1 MSTFSAQRVTASLET
16 IYNDALAFYEGGNLP
31 GALELLAA
39 VDEAGI
45 RSDPRIA
52 ALLANTHLKLGN
64 LAGAAER
71 FELLADLL
79 PPKRGFFLKF
89 AATLYQ
95 RCSENGRLAVIG
107 PEVILAGQAEQ
118 PLLLAIL
125 EAMLHRNHIKEI
137 EPLLVQFDRSDPK
150 HFYFLLAY
158 YRRTGDK
165 ERCYRAV
172 IDGATRFP
180 GEIGFN
186 VEMYSFARGACDFP
200 VMRAFDALM
209 QAPRT
214 PFAEKIFI
222 SEPVLRRLYWCED
235 ESELAKPSQDSRLL
249 ALQKAPI
256 LSSGGARRPV
266 SPRGEKLRIGYISDE
281 FGHYIVMQVIEQV
294 LRHHD
299 RERLD
304 FRFFCYTGQQARRYQ
319 DQWPDWMR
327 QAVVPIRELN
337 DEAAAQAITDE
348 KIDILVDLKGHTQ
361 GARQNIMRLTDSP
374 VTATYIGY
382 PGTVTGAGIDYIIS
396 DRIVTPDSSKPHYG
410 EKLCRLPEV
419 QMPNRPFDARQIT
432 PQSRRDWGLPDDRF
446 VLASFNGMNKMT
458 PRVMDLWC
466 RILREAPDAVFW
478 VLCGDDDFTRRNLLA
493 EFQRQGIDASRIIP
507 TGKVASIEDYLGR
520 ARLADLALDML
531 PYNGHSTTADLLRA
545 GLPVLTVKGKA
556 YQSRVSWSLLR
567 ACGIEE
573 LAADDD
579 DGYCAIAS
587 RLAKDPASLSAMR
600 ARLEASRAQSPIF
613 NPERMARHIESAFE
627 LMAERAR
634 LGIRP
639 DHIDVPALP

>member
-1 MSTFSAQRVTASLET
+1 LANSSAQRATSSVET
-16 IYNDALAFYEGGNLP
+16 IYNEALALYEGGILP
-31 GALELLAA
+31 DALELLTSI
-39 VDEAGI
+39 DEVGI

-64 LAGAAER
+64 LVPAAGR

-95 RCSENGRLAVIG
+95 RSGGNERLAAIG

-118 PLLLAIL
+118 PFVLAIL
-125 EAMLHRNHIKEI
+125 EAMLQQNQIKEI
-137 EPLLVQFDRSDPK
+137 EPLLVHLDRFDPK
-150 HFYFLLAY
+150 HLYFLLAY
-158 YRRTGDK
+158 HRRTSDR
-165 ERCYRAV
+165 ERCYLTV
-172 IDGATRFP
+172 VDGAARFP

-186 VEMYSFARGACDFP
+186 VEMYSFARAACDFP
-200 VMRAFDALM
+200 AMRAFDALM
-209 QAPRT
+209 QTPRT
-214 PFAEKIFI
+214 PFAEELFI
-222 SEPVLRRLYWCED
+222 SEPILRRLYWCED
-235 ESELAKPSQDSRLL
+235 ESELAKPSQDSRYL
-249 ALQKAPI
+249 ALQKAPD
-256 LSSGGARRPV
+256 LSTGRARRPV
-266 SPRGEKLRIGYISDE
+266 SLRGEKLRIGYISDE

-299 RERLD
+299 RERFDLH
-304 FRFFCYTGQQARRYQ
+304 FFCYTGKHASRYQ
-319 DQWPDWMR
+319 DQWPEWMR
-327 QAVVPIRELN
+327 QAVIPIRDLS
-337 DEAAAQAITDE
+337 DEDTAKAISDE

-361 GARQNIMRLTDSP
+361 GARQNIMRLTDTP
-374 VTATYIGY
+374 VTTTYIGY

-396 DRIVTPDSSKPHYG
+396 DPIVTPDSSKPHYG

-419 QMPNRPFDARQIT
+419 QMPNRPFDARQIP
-432 PQSRRDWGLPDDRF
+432 PQSRRDWGLPEDGF
-446 VLASFNGMNKMT
+446 VFASFNGMNKMT

-466 RILREAPDAVFW
+466 RILLDAPDAVFW
-478 VLCGDDDFTRRNLLA
+478 VLCGDDDFTRRNLLS
-493 EFQRQGIDASRIIP
+493 EFQRQGIDKSRIIP
-507 TGKVASIEDYLGR
+507 TGKVASIQDYLGR

-545 GLPVLTVKGKA
+545 GLPVLTVRGKA

-573 LAADDD
+573 LAAADDD
-579 DGYCAIAS
+579 AYCTIAIG
-587 RLAKDPASLSAMR
+587 LANDPASLLPIR
-600 ARLEASRAQSPIF
+600 ARLEGSRAKSPIF
-613 NPERMARHIESAFE
+613 NPERMAHHLESAFE

-634 LGIRP
+634 LGLPP